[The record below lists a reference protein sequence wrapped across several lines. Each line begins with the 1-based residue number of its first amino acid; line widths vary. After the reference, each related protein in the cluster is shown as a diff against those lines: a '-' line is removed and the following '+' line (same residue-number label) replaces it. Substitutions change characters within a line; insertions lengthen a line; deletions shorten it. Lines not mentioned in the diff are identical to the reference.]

1 MIANRKSSIKHK
13 NNKNNIIGGLDI
25 IKTAVE
31 VSEQKGLD
39 FEVVIKALE
48 SAIEAVAQQKYGSK
62 SKIIVNID
70 RNTGKISVYRKLQ
83 VVDDESE
90 DESGSNL
97 NETKCTLSRAKLIST
112 EDVKVG
118 DTIHELLS
126 LDTDLTSARIAQQKI
141 AQVIKDEELK
151 KQYEQFKDKVGEV
164 RYGIVKQVGYPDLIV
179 DINGTNAF
187 LMSRDLIGDER
198 FREGDKV
205 KAYIQSV
212 RRADDGRQIILSRV
226 HAGFLEALLKQE
238 VPEIADGL
246 VVIKAIARDAGSRSK
261 VAVFSPD
268 KNIDPVGACVGIR
281 GDRIKS
287 IIHELN
293 GEKIDVINYSSDFGQ
308 FVIKAITP
316 AEVSKVIIDEDEKCV
331 ELIVPEDQLSLAIG
345 KKGQNVRLASELVGW
360 KVEILSTQQESERR
374 NKEFSQC
381 SALFAEA
388 LNLEEIMGQLLVT
401 EGFSSV
407 EDIANASIKEL
418 ASIEGFNED
427 IAHELHN
434 RASKYLSEEN
444 DKKIAELK
452 NLGME
457 DDVLKLPLSMDYKI
471 ALGNNGIKTLE
482 DIADLSSYEFC
493 NILSSSLSTNNSQE
507 LKSSVDSIIMEA
519 RKKLGII

>member
-1 MIANRKSSIKHK
+1 MITNRKSSIKHK
-13 NNKNNIIGGLDI
+13 DSKGKPIGGLDI
-25 IKTAVE
+25 IRTAIE

-48 SAIEAVAQQKYGSK
+48 SSIEAVAQQKYGSK

-70 RNTGKISVYRKLQ
+70 RDTGKVSVFRKLQ
-83 VVDDESE
+83 VVDNESNFSS
-90 DESGSNL
+90 DD
-97 NETKCTLSRAKLIST
+97 TKCTLSQAKSISQ

-118 DTIHELLS
+118 DIIHEPLS
-126 LDTDLTSARIAQQKI
+126 LDTDLASARIAQQKI
-141 AQVIKDEELK
+141 AQVIKEEELK

-164 RYGIVKQVGYPDLIV
+164 RYGIVKQAGYPDLTV

-187 LMSRDLIGDER
+187 LLARDLIGDER

-212 RRADDGRQIILSRV
+212 RRSDDGRQIILSRT
-226 HAGFLEALLKQE
+226 HKGFLEALLKQE

-281 GDRIKS
+281 GDRIKT

-293 GEKIDVINYSSDFGQ
+293 GEKIDVINYASDLGQ
-308 FVIKAITP
+308 FVIRAITP
-316 AEVSKVIIDEDEKCV
+316 AEVSKVIIDEDENCV

-360 KVEILSTQQESERR
+360 EIEILSTQQESERR
-374 NKEFSQC
+374 NKEFTQC

-418 ASIEGFNED
+418 SSIEGFNED
-427 IAHELHN
+427 IAHELHS
-434 RASKYLSEEN
+434 RASKHLKEEN
-444 DKKIAELK
+444 DKKISELK
-452 NLGME
+452 SLGME
-457 DDVLKLPLSMDYKI
+457 DDVIDLPLSIDCKI
-471 ALGNNGIKTLE
+471 ALGDNGIKTLE

-493 NILSSSLSTNNSQE
+493 NILSSSSLSNDDSE
-507 LKSSVDSIIMEA
+507 SLKQSVDSIIMEA